1 MVKDVHFKGSFPSLV
16 KMPASKLPQFAFIG
30 RSNVGKSSLINMLT
44 DRKNLA
50 KVSKQPGK
58 TQMINLFEVNEAWL
72 LVDLPGYGYAKQS
85 KKKRRSWETMVNN
98 YLLNSEDLRLS
109 FVLIDANIPP
119 QANDVEFINWL
130 GGNGIPFSLI
140 FTKTDRQ
147 NDTKINRSI
156 KLFCQHLL
164 EFWEEL
170 PPQFLA
176 SAVTRK
182 GKKEILEYIG
192 QVSAQRIES

>member
-1 MVKDVHFKGSFPSLV
+1 MVKDVHFKGSFPSLT
-16 KMPASKLPQFAFIG
+16 KMPVSKLPQFAFIG

-85 KKKRRSWETMVNN
+85 KKKRRSWEIMVNDF
-98 YLLNSEDLRLS
+98 LLNAAELKVA

-130 GGNGIPFSLI
+130 GSKGVPFSLV

-147 NDTKINRSI
+147 NATKINRSVDS
-156 KLFCQHLL
+156 FCQHLL
-164 EFWEEL
+164 QFWEEL
-170 PPQFLA
+170 PPLFLA

-182 GKKEILEYIG
+182 GQKEILDYID
-192 QVSAQRIES
+192 QISTQAIQT

>member
-1 MVKDVHFKGSFPSLV
+1 MVKDVHFKGSFPSLA
-16 KMPASKLPQFAFIG
+16 KMPVSKLPQFAFMG
-30 RSNVGKSSLINMLT
+30 RSNVGKSSLINMLI

-50 KVSKQPGK
+50 QVSKQPGK

-85 KKKRRSWETMVNN
+85 KKKRKSWEIMVND
-98 YLLNSEDLRLS
+98 YLLNAAELKVS

-119 QANDVEFINWL
+119 QANDVGFINGL
-130 GGNGIPFSLI
+130 GSKGLPFSLV

-147 NDTKINRSI
+147 SPRKINRSI
-156 KLFCQHLL
+156 DLFCQHLL

-170 PPQFLA
+170 PPHFLA

-182 GKKEILEYIG
+182 GQKEILDYIE
-192 QVSAQRIES
+192 QIAAQAIQK

>member
-16 KMPASKLPQFAFIG
+16 KMPVSKLPQFAFIG

-85 KKKRRSWETMVNN
+85 KKKRRSWEIMVNN
-98 YLLNSEDLRLS
+98 YLLNAENLKVS

-130 GGNGIPFSLI
+130 GSNGVPFSLV

-156 KLFCQHLL
+156 DLFCQHLL

-170 PPQFLA
+170 PTCFLV
-176 SAVTRK
+176 SAVTKK
-182 GKKEILEYIG
+182 GKKEILDYIEQIST
-192 QVSAQRIES
+192 QVIES